1 GISLATG
8 IVAGLLPALRLT
20 RADVSEALKQGSGRT
35 ASDSGGNR
43 TRSVLVVSEVA
54 LSLMLLIG
62 AGLLIRSLWMLR
74 AVNPGFDPDHVIT
87 MDLSI
92 PSTKFATPIQQI
104 SFFDRV
110 LERVRALPGV
120 QSAGV
125 TDVLPLSGYGSHQ
138 PVQVEGR
145 PVVAMA
151 DQPELDMRLISPG
164 YMSTMHIPLL
174 RGREFDNSD
183 IVGHPGAVLIS
194 QSMAREFWPNQDPI
208 GKRLTL
214 YFFPDVP
221 RVVVGVVGDVKL
233 DALSQTRSAAAFY
246 LPLGQ
251 LAAARGEQW
260 ESYGMML
267 AVRTNTD
274 PLSVV
279 SAIGNAVH
287 EVDSEV
293 PLLQIQTMQDMVDD
307 SLTQQR
313 FTMLLL
319 AAFAGLALLLAGI
332 GIYSVLSYAVRR
344 RLREIGI
351 RMALGAQVSDVLRMV
366 VIDGMKPTLLGVV
379 IGLAGALAL
388 GRVLASVLYGVSARD
403 LATFGTVA
411 LMTIAVGLFAS
422 VLPAVRAARIDPIK
436 TLRDE

>member
-1 GISLATG
+1 M
-8 IVAGLLPALRLT
+8 
-20 RADVSEALKQGSGRT
+20 
-35 ASDSGGNR
+35 
-43 TRSVLVVSEVA
+43 RSALVVSEVA

-74 AVNPGFDPDHVIT
+74 AVNPGFDANHVVTMYLSVAPKKFIT
-87 MDLSI
+87 
-92 PSTKFATPIQQI
+92 PAQQI
-104 SFFDRV
+104 GFFDRV
-110 LERVRALPGV
+110 LERVRTLPGV

-125 TDVLPLSGYGSHQ
+125 IDVLPLSGYGSHQ

-164 YMSTMHIPLL
+164 YMSAMHIPLL
-174 RGREFDNSD
+174 RGREFDDSD
-183 IVGHPGAVLIS
+183 VVGRPRAVLIS

-214 YFFPDVP
+214 YFFPDLP

-233 DALSQTRSAAAFY
+233 DTLNQTRSAAAFY
-246 LPLGQ
+246 LPLDQ
-251 LAAARGEQW
+251 ISAARGEQW
-260 ESYGMML
+260 QSYGMTL
-267 AVRTNTD
+267 AVRTNTE
-274 PLSVV
+274 PLNLV

-293 PLLQIQTMQDMVDD
+293 PLLQIETLQDTVDE

-319 AAFAGLALLLAGI
+319 AAFAGLALLLAAI

-344 RLREIGI
+344 RMREIGI
-351 RMALGAQVSDVLRMV
+351 RMALGAQISDVLRMV
-366 VIDGMKPTLLGVV
+366 VIEGMKPTLLGVV
-379 IGLAGALAL
+379 IGLVGALAL
-388 GRVLASVLYGVSARD
+388 GRVLASVIYGVSARD

-411 LMTIAVGLFAS
+411 VLTTAVGLLAS
-422 VLPAVRAARIDPIK
+422 VLPALRAARVDPMK
-436 TLRDE
+436 TLREE